1 MMAFGFL
8 KDALGLAG
16 AAVGV
21 GSLFGMGRDKGSR
34 QMNELA
40 SRQAAI
46 AEALANPNSPMLQQ
60 ARAQAMEQSRTAQLQ
75 ALRDYMTQSQRQAR
89 RFQSGGR
96 ASFYAGSPRRDEA
109 ISRAMMQMGQN
120 EAARADQAARAQ
132 LLGSA
137 QAYGSALQGLGGV
150 ADRRAGAREQR
161 MIGLAS
167 GLAGLGELGGRVP
180 KVFGQTSPVQGSV
193 NEPPAQRPSF
203 TVGQPTYQLFR

>member
-75 ALRDYMTQSQRQAR
+75 ELRDYMNAAQRKAR

-109 ISRAMMQMGQN
+109 IFRVLTEAGQN
-120 EAARADQAARAQ
+120 EAARASQAARNQ
-132 LLGSA
+132 LLQSA
-137 QAYGSALQGLGGV
+137 QGYGSALEGLGGV
-150 ADRRAGAREQR
+150 ANRRAGAQEQR
-161 MIGLAS
+161 MIGIAS
-167 GLAGLGELGGRVP
+167 GLAGLGELSGRVP
-180 KVFGQTSPVQGSV
+180 KVFGQTSPVQGNV

-203 TVGQPTYQLFR
+203 TVGQPTYQPFR

>member
-120 EAARADQAARAQ
+120 ETARADQAARAQ

-150 ADRRAGAREQR
+150 ADRRAGAQEQR
-161 MIGLAS
+161 MIGIAS
-167 GLAGLGELGGRVP
+167 GLAGLGELSGRVP
-180 KVFGQTSPVQGSV
+180 KVFGQTSPVQGNV

-203 TVGQPTYQLFR
+203 TVGQPTYQPFR

>member
-1 MMAFGFL
+1 MAFGFL

-150 ADRRAGAREQR
+150 ADRACERLGWPWRTWWPGAAGVWTDQSCPGQRERA
-161 MIGLAS
+161 
-167 GLAGLGELGGRVP
+167 AGTEAQLYGWPAHVST
-180 KVFGQTSPVQGSV
+180 FPVRRHGS
-193 NEPPAQRPSF
+193 ACG
-203 TVGQPTYQLFR
+203 T

>member
-1 MMAFGFL
+1 MAFGFL

-40 SRQAAI
+40 GRQAAI
-46 AEALANPNSPMLQQ
+46 AEALANPNSP
-60 ARAQAMEQSRTAQLQ
+60 EQSRTAQLQ
-75 ALRDYMTQSQRQAR
+75 ELRDYMNAAQRTAR

-109 ISRAMMQMGQN
+109 IFRVLTEAGQN
-120 EAARADQAARAQ
+120 EAARASQAARNQ
-132 LLGSA
+132 LLQSA
-137 QAYGSALQGLGGV
+137 QGYGSALEGLSGV
-150 ADRRAGAREQR
+150 ANRRAGAREQR
-161 MIGLAS
+161 MIGIAS
-167 GLAGLGELGGRVP
+167 GLAGLGELAGRVP
-180 KVFGQTSPVQGSV
+180 QVFGQTSPVQGSV

-203 TVGQPTYQLFR
+203 TVGQPTYQPFR